1 METKLKMLAIT
12 MLLSLTAFS
21 QIDTNKFTLPTKV
34 GRAAVVDLIKGDEC
48 KEALKSTHDLVSFL
62 EKSNNLNL
70 SQIKIYEEKISLY
83 KSEIGAYQEKEI
95 KYIDNIQCLDSKL
108 KRTKK
113 LNYFLTVACSALT
126 LTTTLC
132 FLIH

>member
-1 METKLKMLAIT
+1 MKKLSVLTIT
-12 MLLSLTAFS
+12 LIMSLTAFS

-34 GRAAVVDLIKGDEC
+34 GRAVVVDLIKGDEC
-48 KEALKSTHDLVSFL
+48 TEVLKSTHDLVNFL

-108 KRTKK
+108 KKTKK
-113 LNYFLTVACSALT
+113 INYFLTVACSALA
-126 LTTTLC
+126 LTTTVC

>member
-1 METKLKMLAIT
+1 
-12 MLLSLTAFS
+12 LTALS